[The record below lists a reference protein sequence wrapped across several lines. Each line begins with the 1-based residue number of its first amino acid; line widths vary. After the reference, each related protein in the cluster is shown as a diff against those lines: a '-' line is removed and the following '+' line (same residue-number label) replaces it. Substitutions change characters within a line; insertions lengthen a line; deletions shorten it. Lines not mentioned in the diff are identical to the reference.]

1 MNVRYVSAIHC
12 ASVELVGSVAR
23 VFQLFRSYSDV
34 PIAEAEASF
43 WLIEL
48 IDRINRGQ
56 SLQWETAKS
65 RTLFQPR
72 NNWPALTV
80 IQRIEIVIN

>member
-43 WLIEL
+43 
-48 IDRINRGQ
+48 
-56 SLQWETAKS
+56 
-65 RTLFQPR
+65 
-72 NNWPALTV
+72 
-80 IQRIEIVIN
+80 